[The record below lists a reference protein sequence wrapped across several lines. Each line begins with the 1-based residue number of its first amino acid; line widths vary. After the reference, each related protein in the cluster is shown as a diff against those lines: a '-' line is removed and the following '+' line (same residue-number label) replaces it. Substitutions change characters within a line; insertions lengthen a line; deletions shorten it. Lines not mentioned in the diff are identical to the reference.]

1 MSKPTKPKDL
11 KPDEAAGGA
20 PPVPAAGGGGLDL
33 KFIITILAIVLF
45 SIGSSVG
52 AIYFLGPMVLVPA
65 IVAQMP
71 KPEPAEGAEGEPGEE
86 AGGHGGGGHTNVGLT
101 LELDEFTA
109 NLKADP
115 ALRGTQYVRT
125 KVALSV
131 SVPEPEDCTK
141 LMHPT
146 ASAQLGSRTLAMGA
160 GVATINAVAKI
171 TALQGGT
178 LAGAAAPLD
187 DVTVEQIRQESSQQ
201 KRLASGGS
209 AASPYDTCLTTFKH
223 NMAIYV
229 PTIRDIINSALMK
242 RTSGN
247 LESVEGQEALKDEI
261 KDQINQLLGEE
272 RKVIRV
278 NFQDFIIQR

>member
-20 PPVPAAGGGGLDL
+20 APAPAAGGGGLDL

-71 KPEPAEGAEGEPGEE
+71 KPEPAEGAEGE
-86 AGGHGGGGHTNVGLT
+86 GGGEGEGEAKGHANIGLT
-101 LELDEFTA
+101 MELDEFTA
-109 NLKADP
+109 NLKEDP
-115 ALRGTQYVRT
+115 ALHGTQYVRT
-125 KVALSV
+125 KVALSIG
-131 SVPEPEDCTK
+131 VPEAEDCTK
-141 LMHPT
+141 LMAAQRKSPT
-146 ASAQLGSRTLAMGA
+146 IALKVSSPLERAAQLA
-160 GVATINAVAKI
+160 
-171 TALQGGT
+171 ALQGGT
-178 LAGAAAPLD
+178 IAGAAAP
-187 DVTVEQIRQESSQQ
+187 IRDITPEALQEVPE
-201 KRLASGGS
+201 LANGGA
-209 AASPYDTCLTTFKH
+209 AASPYDTCLGEFKH
-223 NMAIYV
+223 HMAVYV

-242 RTSGN
+242 RTAGN
-247 LESVEGQEALKDEI
+247 LESLEGQEALKDEI